1 MVQGPDDLI
10 DLDRYPVDNLEKP
23 ETVALV
29 AGLCRDLDET
39 ALARLPGFLKPGAVA
54 AMAAEAQELVP
65 AAHRRSQLRTPYGW
79 MDNSGFSEGHPRHA
93 LFIRRAGIIT
103 RDMFPE
109 TSLVRS
115 LYLWE
120 PLTEFVRRVL
130 GFDALFR
137 SDDPWLSVVVDVEDE
152 GGQFGW
158 HFDTTDGVV
167 SLLLQEPDE
176 GGGFELVPYIRDED
190 DENYEEVAR
199 VFAGKSTVVEKPA
212 ITAGTFLL
220 FRGRRSLHRV
230 APVGRTAKPRLIAL
244 FSYDRR
250 PGMVFP
256 EATVRSALSTTSEP
270 HTGSPGLAQ

>member
-1 MVQGPDDLI
+1 MVQRPDDLI

-29 AGLCRDLDET
+29 AGLRGDLDET

-54 AMAAEAQELVP
+54 DMAAEAQELVP

-120 PLTEFVRRVL
+120 PLTAFIRRVL

-190 DENYEEVAR
+190 DENYEEVAS
-199 VFAGKSTVVEKPA
+199 VFAGNSTVVQKPPIA
-212 ITAGTFLL
+212 AGTFLL